1 MNKRVFIGVG
11 HGGSDP
17 GASKNGIIE
26 KNVNLD
32 IALAMKSEL
41 EKYGVVVGI
50 SRVKDENDDIGEEI
64 REANAFKPNIAIDV
78 HTNAGGGKGFEVL
91 VQTNK
96 FAQYSNQLASLIEKE
111 VKAIGQL
118 SRGIKTR
125 KNSDGTDYFGFLR
138 QVQCPSI
145 ITECAFVDGDSD
157 KIDTLDERKYFGKAY
172 ARGVLKYLGIPINGE
187 AQSQAKPQSSKN
199 LIVND
204 KGNIFSIDVD
214 TKLID
219 GKTYVQLRDLE
230 KINGIKI
237 DYDSVKK
244 QPIIIIEK

>member
-17 GASKNGIIE
+17 GAVGNGLKE
-26 KNVNLD
+26 KDVNLD
-32 IALAMKSEL
+32 IALEL
-41 EKYGVVVGI
+41 KKALEQHGIIVAI
-50 SRVKDENDDIGEEI
+50 SRFKDEDDDITEEI
-64 REANAFKPNIAIDV
+64 KEANNFKPNIAIDV

-96 FAQYSNQLASLIEKE
+96 FASYSNKLGSLIEQE
-111 VKAIGQL
+111 IKAMGQI

-125 KNSDGTDYFGFLR
+125 KSTDGTDYFGFLR
-138 QVQCPSI
+138 QVQCPSVI
-145 ITECAFVDGDSD
+145 VECAFVDGDFQ
-157 KIDTLDERKYFGKAY
+157 KIDTLEERKEFGRAY
-172 ARGVLKYLGIPINGE
+172 AKGILNYLGITLDDK
-187 AQSQAKPQSSKN
+187 SQVQKPSVQPKN
-199 LIVND
+199 IMVND
-204 KGNIFSIDVD
+204 QGKIYSVEVD

>member
-1 MNKRVFIGVG
+1 MSKRVFIGVG

-17 GASKNGIIE
+17 GAVGNGLKE
-26 KNVNLD
+26 KDVNLD
-32 IALAMKSEL
+32 IALEL
-41 EKYGVVVGI
+41 KKVLEQYGIIVGT
-50 SRVKDENDDIGEEI
+50 SRTKDENDDIGEEI
-64 REANAFKPNIAIDV
+64 RKANIFKPNIAIDV

-111 VKAIGQL
+111 VKAIGQS
-118 SRGIKTR
+118 SRGIKIR

-138 QVQCPSI
+138 QVNCPSVI
-145 ITECAFVDGDSD
+145 AECAFVDGDFNR
-157 KIDTLDERKYFGKAY
+157 IDTLEERKEFGRAY
-172 ARGVLKYLGIPINGE
+172 AKGILNYLGVDLNDK
-187 AQSQAKPQSSKN
+187 SQVQKPSTRIKN

>member
-1 MNKRVFIGVG
+1 MSKRVFIGVG

-17 GASKNGIIE
+17 GASKNGVIE

-32 IALAMKSEL
+32 IALEL
-41 EKYGVVVGI
+41 KKVLEQHGVIVGI
-50 SRVKDENDDIGEEI
+50 SRLKDENDDIAEEI
-64 REANAFKPNIAIDV
+64 REANAFKPNIAIDI

-96 FAQYSNQLASLIEKE
+96 FAQYSSKLGSLLEQE
-111 VKAIGQL
+111 VKAIGQT

-138 QVQCPSI
+138 QVQCPSV
-145 ITECAFVDGDSD
+145 ITECAFVDGDFT
-157 KIDTLDERKYFGKAY
+157 KIDTLEERKEFGRAY
-172 ARGVLKYLGIPINGE
+172 AKGILNYLGITLDDK
-187 AQSQAKPQSSKN
+187 SQVQKPSTQLKS
-199 LIVND
+199 IVIND
-204 KGNIFSIDVD
+204 KGKVYSVEVD

-230 KINGIKI
+230 KAGIKI

-244 QPIIIIEK
+244 QPIIIL